1 MTRREMFNELEGIRK
16 RIDELEE
23 LLGECKDSEEIPKE
37 YNEVEE
43 VITMQLRELGVIG
56 CYQSERYLK
65 EALMIVVN
73 NPTSLHVVCKNIYS
87 RVARINATTPA
98 AAERN
103 IRYAKEKIFSK
114 NSYTKLER
122 IFGNSIKDDVAMPN
136 KQFLKTLADYIR
148 TQCK

>member
-1 MTRREMFNELEGIRK
+1 MTRREILKELESIRN

-37 YNEVEE
+37 YNKVEE
-43 VITMQLRELGVIG
+43 VITMQLRELGEIG

-65 EALMIVVN
+65 DALMIVVN
-73 NPTSLHVVCKNIYS
+73 NPTSLHVVGKNIYS
-87 RVARINATTPA
+87 RVARINSTTPA

-114 NSYTKLER
+114 NSYTKLEE

>member
-37 YNEVEE
+37 YNKEEE

-56 CYQSERYLK
+56 CYQSEKCLK
-65 EALMIVVN
+65 DALMIVVN
-73 NPTSLHVVCKNIYS
+73 NQNSLQVIGRNVYS
-87 RVARINATTPA
+87 RVAKKNSITLS

-114 NSYTKLER
+114 NSYPKLEK
-122 IFGNSIKDDVAMPN
+122 IFGNSIKDAMPN
-136 KQFLKTLADYIR
+136 KQFLKSLADYIR